1 MVQRGGMMA
10 PANSGPFWQ
19 FRLGRENGLAFWGMI
34 FLEGSF
40 AAYMP
45 IWTLFMEEL
54 GAPITL
60 IGLLLAFG
68 GIIRFFILL
77 PTANLARRFG
87 AKQLLLI
94 SRAVALLGI
103 GTAALAQSWYWL
115 FPAMIGIAI
124 GSMAFPIV
132 LSHVASNAGADRV
145 RAFGLIITIGPSIA
159 FGVAPLISSVL
170 ISIFGLRSPFV
181 LSATLSLI
189 SIFIFSRIQGDKTV
203 IEEETERP
211 ANATYREALAI
222 GQVRLVLLLK
232 FLTVFSLG
240 IGMQLIPNYLRAV
253 GGYSDDLI
261 SLLSSVSAVGSIGF
275 GFLVVRNKRF
285 SSAPMRGTAVA
296 VVGVSV
302 GYLLL
307 LEPGLLPLV
316 LIGYVL
322 RGGMFASFSLYSAAL
337 GDVTPAR
344 NQHHVFTL
352 SELLIVVGFTL
363 SPIVA
368 GLLFNIWP
376 ALPLVVSVALAM
388 PLAVYLVKVKLG
400 PATQTGAV
408 EAVS

>member
-1 MVQRGGMMA
+1 ME
-10 PANSGPFWQ
+10 PAESGPFWQ
-19 FRLGRENGLAFWGMI
+19 FKLGRENGLAFWGMI

-87 AKQLLLI
+87 AKQLLLV

-103 GTAALAQSWYWL
+103 GTAAIAQSWYWL
-115 FPAMIGIAI
+115 FPAMVGIAI

-132 LSHVASNAGADRV
+132 LSHVASNAGKERV

-159 FGVAPLISSVL
+159 FGVAPLLSSIL
-170 ISIFGLRSPFV
+170 ISAFGLRSPFV
-181 LSATLSLI
+181 LSVVLSLI
-189 SIFIFSRIQGDKTV
+189 SIFIFSRIQADKTV
-203 IEEETERP
+203 IEEEHERP

-222 GQVRLVLLLK
+222 REVRLVLLLK

-261 SLLSSVSAVGSIGF
+261 SLLSSVSAIGSIGF

-285 SSAPMRGTAVA
+285 SSSPMRGTAVA
-296 VVGVSV
+296 VMGVSL

-307 LEPGLLPLV
+307 LEPAILPLV
-316 LIGYVL
+316 VIGYVL
-322 RGGMFASFSLYSAAL
+322 RGGMFASFSLFSAAL
-337 GDVTPAR
+337 GDVTPER
-344 NQHHVFTL
+344 NNHHVFTL

-368 GLLFNIWP
+368 GLLFTLQP
-376 ALPLVVSVALAM
+376 ALPLVVSVALAI
-388 PLAVYLVKVKLG
+388 PLAVYLVKVKLS
-400 PATQTGAV
+400 PAVA
-408 EAVS
+408 